1 MCLAGSE
8 DVKDPGTMNEQKMN
22 STKHDTWLANR
33 LLYMIWNKIPHITS
47 RHLKLTLNMALNLT
61 LVIN

>member
-8 DVKDPGTMNEQKMN
+8 DVKDPGTTNKQKMN

-47 RHLKLTLNMALNLT
+47 RAKYYL
-61 LVIN
+61 